1 MHITVSI
8 EPVVGQGFLARS
20 GDPVPASVEAPTRD
34 EALSR
39 LRDLIERRLA
49 SGVEV
54 VSLEITDRRR
64 PSIDLVGDLRGAPP
78 GLVEEWKAAMA
89 EYRRQ
94 RDTEDEA

>member
-20 GDPVPASVEAPTRD
+20 GDPVPVSVEAPTRD

-39 LRDLIERRLA
+39 LRELIERRLA

-54 VSLEITDRRR
+54 VSLEIADHRHT
-64 PSIDLVGDLRGAPP
+64 SINLVGDLKGAPP
-78 GLVEEWKAAMA
+78 DLVEEWKAAMA
-89 EYRRQ
+89 EYRCE
-94 RDTEDEA
+94 RDSEDEA